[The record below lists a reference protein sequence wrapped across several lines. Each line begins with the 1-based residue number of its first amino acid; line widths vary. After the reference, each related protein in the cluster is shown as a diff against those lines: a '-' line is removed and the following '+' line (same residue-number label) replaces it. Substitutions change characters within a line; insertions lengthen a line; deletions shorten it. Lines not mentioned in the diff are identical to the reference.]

1 MNNFLQCD
9 VAVVGAGAAGI
20 AAAVAAAKN
29 GAKTLLIESSSIFG
43 GDLLSGLPID
53 GCRTTAGQWIV
64 GGVFRELLDLC
75 DELDGY
81 IGSIYDRRNIW
92 VVMVN
97 PKIMGFA
104 VLKLLARYGVELLPY
119 TQVESV
125 CREQGNDCKQKITS
139 LTARNKSEVYTI
151 HAKQYIDCT
160 GDGDVAYMCDVPYE
174 MGDENG
180 ELQPMSMVFQI
191 RGLHPKELLSFVLEH
206 PENCGLGENPNSPKT
221 AKELAQELY
230 DLGIPK
236 VFFSGKGPLMKKA
249 IEEGELHSCS
259 MMAFNPNA
267 VDLSVVTVNT
277 TRLVTKDCISAAVLG
292 KTMLELTQQVEQAFR
307 FIKTHIPG
315 CQDAVLDGIAPRL
328 GIRESRRIL
337 GEYYL
342 TGEEVSE
349 GIKRPD
355 GICKGGHEVDIHGKA
370 EKHVRRTIKNAGSYD
385 IPLGCLIPKNMEN
398 LLMAGRCLSAD
409 RVAHSSAR
417 VMGTCMAMGQAAG
430 TAAALCVKETTTPSQ
445 LDINTLRHH
454 LLLQGAILDGTD

>member
-1 MNNFLQCD
+1 MTKQLEYD
-9 VAVVGAGAAGI
+9 VVVAGAGAAGV

-29 GAKTLLIESSSIFG
+29 GAKTLLVESSSVIG

-53 GCRTTAGQWIV
+53 GCRTTAGEWIV
-64 GGVFRELLDLC
+64 GGVAKELFDAC
-75 DELDGY
+75 DSMDGY

-92 VVMVN
+92 VVMIN

-104 VLKLLARYGVELLPY
+104 VLKTLAKYGVDILPY

-125 CREQGNDCKQKITS
+125 ICEAGKIS
-139 LTARNKSEVYTI
+139 GITARNKTELYAI
-151 HAKQYIDCT
+151 KAKQYIDCT
-160 GDGDVAYMCDVPYE
+160 GDGDVAYMCGVPFE
-174 MGDENG
+174 MGDESG
-180 ELQPMSMVFQI
+180 DLQPMTMVFQI
-191 RGLHPKELLSFVLEH
+191 RNIHPKEVLAFVLEH

-236 VFFSGKGPLMKKA
+236 VFFSGKGPLMQKGIA
-249 IEEGELHSCS
+249 SGELHSCS
-259 MMAFNPNA
+259 MLAFNPNA

-277 TRLVTKDCISAAVLG
+277 TRLVRKDCISADVLG
-292 KTMLELTQQVEQAFR
+292 KTMLELTEQVENAFR
-307 FIKTHIPG
+307 FIKKNIPG

-349 GIKRPD
+349 GIKRED
-355 GICKGGHEVDIHGKA
+355 GICKGGHEVDIHGAGKN
-370 EKHVRRTIKNAGSYD
+370 HVRKTIKNAGSYD
-385 IPLGCLIPKNMEN
+385 IPLGCLIPKGMEN
-398 LLMAGRCLSAD
+398 LMMAGRCLSAD

-430 TAAALCVKETTTPSQ
+430 TAAALCVKEDILPKQ
-445 LDINTLRHH
+445 LEVSELRRV
-454 LLLQGAILDGTD
+454 LKEQGAILDGTD